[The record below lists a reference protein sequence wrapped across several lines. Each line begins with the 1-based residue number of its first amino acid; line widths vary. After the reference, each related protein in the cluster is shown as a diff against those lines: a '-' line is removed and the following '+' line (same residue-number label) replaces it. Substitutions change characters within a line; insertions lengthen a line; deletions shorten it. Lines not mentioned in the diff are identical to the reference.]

1 MAYILKSYLKHLM
14 PRLGSPR
21 LQGKHTFISKIKKPP
36 EKSLSFLLTFKT
48 ALSLQVG
55 CGVAGFQSGKWW
67 KRLVACNYGAA
78 GNWIGKPMYI
88 KGDPC
93 SKCQAGTKCTESLC
107 A

>member
-1 MAYILKSYLKHLM
+1 MAYLRLENHPKETFRCILEL
-14 PRLGSPR
+14 
-21 LQGKHTFISKIKKPP
+21 
-36 EKSLSFLLTFKT
+36 
-48 ALSLQVG
+48 AVLSLQVG
-55 CGVAGFQSGKWW
+55 CGVSGFQSGKWW